1 MRTATL
7 RVGGDFD
14 AMAKRVARAWHRA
27 EPGGRGARKLAAGAE
42 DNLTFVSWEALAKA
56 MTGKRLDLLRH
67 LRRRRAASVAELAR
81 RLKRDYKRVH
91 QDVEALEAAGLI
103 ARDGRGLSADYAEIR
118 TVIAL

>member
-1 MRTATL
+1 MRTVTV

-14 AMAKRVARAWHRA
+14 AMATRVARAWHRA
-27 EPGGRGARKLAAGAE
+27 GAGGRGARKGAVGPE

-56 MTGKRLDLLRH
+56 MTGKRLELLRH

-103 ARDGRGLSADYAEIR
+103 ARDDRGLSADYAEIR